1 MRGIFS
7 LYLDRIILFSVLG
20 SLAVTSYFGLRFR
33 RNYVEKK
40 DVKRQVSDNKFVNC
54 TKGAQNKEEINRCYI
69 NMLNEIKKRGKK

>member
-20 SLAVTSYFGLRFR
+20 SVAVASYFGLRIR

-54 TKGAQNKEEINRCYI
+54 TKNAQNKEEINRCYI